1 MITSSRKI
9 ESLIKEKAPYL
20 PLSTAHGEERLTQL
34 PIGSHPSFRTNV
46 QKSGEKLSLR
56 FRVN

>member
-20 PLSTAHGEERLTQL
+20 PLPTAHGEERLTQF
-34 PIGSHPSFRTNV
+34 PIGSHPSSCTNV
-46 QKSGEKLSLR
+46 QKFGEKLSLR
-56 FRVN
+56 FRAN